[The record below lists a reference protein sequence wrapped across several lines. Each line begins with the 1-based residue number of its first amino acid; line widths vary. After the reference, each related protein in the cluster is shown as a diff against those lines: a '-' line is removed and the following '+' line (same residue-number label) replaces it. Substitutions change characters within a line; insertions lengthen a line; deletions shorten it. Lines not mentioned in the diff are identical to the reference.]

1 MTASIESAYQEAKGK
16 EDQLQEEMDKSRTHA
31 LGLNDAAVEYA
42 ILQRE
47 VDTNRDLYNSVL
59 QRMKD
64 VGLAAEARSSNVVI
78 VDEAA
83 AVDVRRRV
91 RRCLKSVM
99 TSAVLSL
106 AGAVALAFL
115 LEFLNNRL
123 KTPEEVEQ
131 YLRLPNLAVVPVFS
145 YVEEKGAR

>member
-1 MTASIESAYQEAKGK
+1 MSESV
-16 EDQLQEEMDKSRTHA
+16 T
-31 LGLNDAAVEYA
+31 
-42 ILQRE
+42 
-47 VDTNRDLYNSVL
+47 
-59 QRMKD
+59 
-64 VGLAAEARSSNVVI
+64 
-78 VDEAA
+78 
-83 AVDVRRRV
+83 
-91 RRCLKSVM
+91 

-145 YVEEKGAR
+145 YVEEKGRDSLRALRLARKTVDQDSVPARSSRGHPRELIGALKPYSGHREAHRTR